1 MSKSGQAA
9 CLNIETDLEKTAEH
23 YDRSIVAGWE
33 GLYARMRGA
42 FWHRADRLVGPS
54 ARVLELGCGDGE
66 VTGHLA
72 RSCEELV
79 VVDGSN
85 RMLDMSRDRIGD
97 LPPTSATV
105 SFVHSWFE
113 EYNPD
118 EAFDL
123 VVMAHILEH
132 MDEPIELL
140 RRATRWLRPG
150 GRLLALVPNAGSL
163 HRRVAVHMGLLE
175 RPDSLNPQDQLL
187 GHRRV
192 YWPESFRA
200 DIAAGGW
207 DIEHFGGIMVKPVTN
222 RMIEKDW
229 SVEMIDGFIALGD
242 ELPELSAEIYV
253 VAKLGGGS

>member
-1 MSKSGQAA
+1 MTGLHNLLSPRALGGQSTGSGTWLANPRTDALSSCLAVRGTMSKSSQAA

-42 FWHRADRLVGPS
+42 FWSRADRLVGPS
-54 ARVLELGCGDGE
+54 DRVLELGCGDGE
-66 VTGHLA
+66 ITGHLA
-72 RSCEELV
+72 RSCKELV
-79 VVDGSN
+79 VVDGSR

-97 LPPTSATV
+97 LSAASARV

-163 HRRVAVHMGLLE
+163 HRRVAAAM
-175 RPDSLNPQDQLL
+175 L
-187 GHRRV
+187 GPPCCGCGNV
-192 YWPESFRA
+192 KC
-200 DIAAGGW
+200 GGC
-207 DIEHFGGIMVKPVTN
+207 G
-222 RMIEKDW
+222 
-229 SVEMIDGFIALGD
+229 
-242 ELPELSAEIYV
+242 
-253 VAKLGGGS
+253 